1 MNFKRIEIFGFKS
14 FADKVDVAFNDG
26 ITGIVG
32 PNGCGKS
39 NVADAI
45 RWVLGEQSAKL
56 LRGKSMQD
64 VIFNGTARRKA
75 LSVCEVSLVFDNSAK
90 IFPNVDYDEIV
101 ITRKLFR
108 SGDSEYYINR
118 TPCRLRDIQDLIRD
132 TGLGREGYSIVGQGR
147 IDEIVNARPKDR
159 RAIFEDAAGVLKFKQ
174 RKIES
179 ERKLARTREN
189 IDRLEDIINEIG
201 RRLAPLEKQSNDAKK
216 YLELRDQLRSLE
228 VNEYLYQYEN
238 SDSQKQNVQLKLDG
252 ILEDLRQKSEQQQKN
267 EQAYQSK
274 QIELSNVDTYIGKL
288 RDRQTELAVQAES
301 IKGQGSTLSERISN
315 LREQR
320 ENYARRIVV
329 LEDEI
334 DTKSAELHD
343 YTSRL
348 SMEQEDYDEINAE
361 YKEVSDKH
369 LALVDEIVR
378 RERQIES
385 SNNEVLKAIE
395 SIGEIKADLG
405 KLMTER
411 EISFARMGEIDE
423 EIATLKA
430 QIEADE
436 RVKRTYEENV
446 ARCERERKSLAATK
460 NEILSESLQVKSRVE
475 AAREEVKTLTG
486 TIQSLQT
493 KCKILED
500 FKQEY
505 DGFGGAVK
513 KLMQSARNNTKLA
526 GCIQGIVAE
535 IIRVPKELETAIEM
549 ALGASMQ
556 NVVTANEDDAKYLIE
571 FLKQDRLGRLTFL
584 PMTSFKPRELE
595 DYLRPI
601 TKEKGCLGVA
611 SKLISYD
618 SKFNNILSGL
628 LGRTLICEDM
638 DSAIAIARRYKYAVK
653 IVTLQGEI
661 LNPSGSM
668 TGGSKKSETS
678 NILSQEREIA
688 SAKELLAKAQ
698 ARFQALSRQL
708 RQDMETLEE
717 LQLQLNEYE
726 EEVKNAEVAYAT
738 ENGKLDKVF
747 SKITVCVQD
756 LQQRSESRKA
766 LEEKIKAID
775 AAIANIDKK
784 GEDVRDLR
792 SSVDDAAAKSKAEFD
807 EKKRQKDLLN
817 ERLTDLRVKIKAC
830 ETEIESLRT
839 NIERT
844 KQECESITAEIAD
857 CKVSVKQLDERIYQ
871 AEHNLNTAVVS
882 DEDKKQYQEIVDKI
896 ASLDEY
902 KKKLNA
908 EIAELLAV
916 KDGLNQEI
924 MQISEARVKQEAAL
938 EKIDDVMANM
948 ELHIAEEYNLDY
960 ESAKS
965 LRDENFDF
973 SQAQSEINRVK
984 RAKNA
989 LGSVNIDAIEEFR
1002 IEGAR
1007 YREMSE
1013 ERDDLCK
1020 TAADLEKIIQDVSK
1034 EMLDQ
1039 FEREFAKINENF
1051 QIIFKELFGGGSGK
1065 LVIEPPE
1072 EGEDILDAGVEI
1084 MAEPPGK
1091 TLKSITLFSGGEK
1104 AMIAIAILFAIL
1116 RLKAMPFCV
1125 LDEIEAALDDANAGL
1140 FAKYLG
1146 RFSKGTQFIV
1156 ITHRKPTMELADRLY
1171 GVTMQEK
1178 GVSKIVSVSLAD
1190 AVKQSEQEQGA

>member
-64 VIFNGTARRKA
+64 VIFNGTARRKP

-90 IFPNVDYDEIV
+90 IFPNVEYEEIV

-179 ERKLARTREN
+179 ERKLVRTRDN

-216 YLELRDQLRSLE
+216 YLELRDSLRTLE
-228 VNEYLYQYEN
+228 VNEYLYQYEH
-238 SDSQKQNVQLKLDG
+238 SDAQKQNVQLKLQG
-252 ILEDLRQKSEQQQKN
+252 ILEEYARKSAQQAQI
-267 EQAYQSK
+267 ERDYQSK
-274 QIELSNVDTYIGKL
+274 SVELTNVDTYIGKL
-288 RDRQTELAVQAES
+288 HRRQTDLAVEAEA
-301 IKGQGSTLSERISN
+301 IRGQGNTFSERIAN
-315 LREQR
+315 LQEQR
-320 ENYARRIVV
+320 DNYAKRIAD
-329 LEDEI
+329 LEEDF
-334 DTKSAELHD
+334 DVKTAQLRD
-343 YTSRL
+343 FVSRL
-348 SMEQEDYDEINAE
+348 GMETEERDEMDAE
-361 YKEVSDKH
+361 YREMSDKH

-378 RERQIES
+378 REQ
-385 SNNEVLKAIE
+385 AIE
-395 SIGEIKADLG
+395 STNSELMRALESIGDIKADKG
-405 KLMTER
+405 KLLAER
-411 EISFARMGEIDE
+411 EISLTRMAELDE
-423 EIATLKA
+423 EIAQIRA
-430 QIEADE
+430 QIETDE

-446 ARCERERKSLAATK
+446 ERCERERKSLAATRNEVVGEH
-460 NEILSESLQVKSRVE
+460 NEIKARVE
-475 AAREEVKTLTG
+475 NAREEIKTLTG

-500 FKQEY
+500 FKREY

-513 KLMQSARNNTKLA
+513 KLMQAARDNTRLA
-526 GCIQGIVAE
+526 GCIQGVVAE
-535 IIRVPKELETAIEM
+535 IIRVPDKLETAIEM

-556 NVVTANEDDAKYLIE
+556 NIVTANEDDAKYLIE
-571 FLKQDRLGRLTFL
+571 YLKQNRLGRLTFL
-584 PMTSFKPRELE
+584 PMTSFKARELE
-595 DYLRPI
+595 EYLRPI

-611 SKLISYD
+611 SKLIGYD
-618 SKFNNILSGL
+618 AKYNNILSGL

-638 DSAIAIARRYKYAVK
+638 DSAIAIARKYRYAVK

-688 SAKELLAKAQ
+688 NAKELLGKAQ
-698 ARFQALSRQL
+698 TRFNQLTRQL
-708 RQDMETLEE
+708 RQDLETLEE
-717 LQLQLNEYE
+717 LQVQLAEFE

-738 ENGKLDKVF
+738 ENGKLDKVC
-747 SKITVCVQD
+747 SKITVLLQD
-756 LQQRSESRKA
+756 LQARSTSRGN
-766 LEEKIKAID
+766 LQEKIKVIAE
-775 AAIANIDKK
+775 AIARIDKQ
-784 GEDVRDLR
+784 GENVLDLR
-792 SSVDDAAAKSKAEFD
+792 SSADDAAAKSKAEFD
-807 EKKRQKDLLN
+807 EKKRQKDELN
-817 ERLTDLRVKIKAC
+817 ERLTDLRVRIKAC
-830 ETEIESLRT
+830 EAEIESLNA

-844 KQECESITAEIAD
+844 KAECADITSEIGD
-857 CKVSVKQLDERIYQ
+857 CKVSLKQLDERIYQ
-871 AEHNLNTAVVS
+871 ARNNLDNAVVS
-882 DEDKKQYQEIVDKI
+882 EEDQKQFREIVEKI

-908 EIAELLAV
+908 EIAELVASKDALA
-916 KDGLNQEI
+916 KEI
-924 MQISEARVKQEAAL
+924 MQIGEARVKQEAAL

-965 LRDENFDF
+965 LRTEDFDF
-973 SQAQSEINRVK
+973 AQAQSEINRIK

-989 LGSVNIDAIEEFR
+989 LGPVNIDAIEEFR

-1013 ERDDLCK
+1013 ERDDLNR

-1039 FEREFAKINENF
+1039 FQREFAKINENF
-1051 QIIFKELFGGGSGK
+1051 QLIFKELFGGGSGK
-1065 LVIEPPE
+1065 LVIEPVE
-1072 EGEDILDAGVEI
+1072 EGEDILDAGIEI
-1084 MAEPPGK
+1084 LAEPPGK

-1104 AMIAIAILFAIL
+1104 ALIAIAILFAIL

-1190 AVKQSEQEQGA
+1190 AVKQSEQASA